1 MISVII
7 RWLGRFLSTGEIMT
21 CQKNNN
27 TKRYKNDRKKKI
39 KPDRRRD
46 LVPYCCNVCFPIL
59 PSSVCIY
66 ISIFPRLR
74 LRLMAHA

>member
-27 TKRYKNDRKKKI
+27 TKRYKNDRKKI
-39 KPDRRRD
+39 KNLTDD
-46 LVPYCCNVCFPIL
+46 VILFLTAVTSVSLSFPRV
-59 PSSVCIY
+59 SVY